1 MAAAPSTAAG
11 NKSAYGHFNKM
22 QEARGDPM
30 FAQLPET
37 TDEDTVTKLL
47 NDFAVHLMENA
58 DLDPK
63 TKLGYF
69 GKLKVAFA
77 AKYSTLAMWEKEE
90 KWYKPLYEDL
100 KTGSERLYLL
110 SDEDRIDSK
119 CHPFYL
125 EVQDD
130 YISEQLRKDILDANY
145 KDGKMIYAQD
155 GKSLCAHL
163 LKSLVGTEKLHR
175 GPAQKRV
182 WYVLCADA
190 VGRGGE
196 IKFQRYDEWYFDQ
209 NFQNIDATWS
219 ELKTLARNPMLF
231 GPAKYG
237 KGSYLCDFY
246 HALGTFYVV
255 EEGLARHG
263 VLEQRHKYVFP
274 QLDVGQ
280 VAKLLTDLIREHTN
294 PVVRD
299 KYSSRSVRKG
309 MTTALQYHVTDAELN
324 IRGGWQ
330 STSTST
336 SYKEA
341 NVGLTLPALNAING
355 WTDIRSK
362 KWPPRLECF
371 EASTQLKFEQFMA
384 KLFVIH
390 LPAFESCGHLRPL
403 LRTCTASLLMYL
415 EDYEEDYSVRN
426 LLVQRMYSAAEQA
439 NAQEPG
445 CATAIETVRYWGKII
460 KEDFITRN
468 VDSPD
473 PEFANYREIADF
485 QHRFNQDMVNRVA
498 RAEAATKAANLKV
511 DAVLANQQQILAHQQ
526 QIVATLAQI
535 QSGLACPV
543 SHTATAR
550 VSLSPNE
557 PARSTISNTLPN
569 KKRSPDDNGISDVQR
584 LVKHTKGTDVASAG
598 ETKQFPV
605 SQIVVDLYF
614 PAGDP
619 NHVSAG
625 SNFHGKQSRLLTM
638 TYPALKEQD
647 KLKLVMSLIEFVI
660 TENQWQQLCAKPQ
673 SEPQSKETI
682 RSIAFEI
689 EKQCLQK
696 MYQLEKEAGMSKAES
711 FEKCRGTPFF
721 VGLGSRVRKYL
732 NEVKRDSLR
741 DTLKKQ
747 TTSIAT
753 MFGKQAAK

>member
-11 NKSAYGHFNKM
+11 NKTAYSHFDKM
-22 QEARGDPM
+22 QEARGDPKLE
-30 FAQLPET
+30 QLPDT
-37 TDEDTVTKLL
+37 ADEDTVVKLL

-69 GKLKVAFA
+69 GKLKVALA
-77 AKYSTLAMWEKEE
+77 AKYSTLPMWEKEE
-90 KWYKPLYEDL
+90 KWYKPLYDDL
-100 KTGSERLYLL
+100 KVGSERLYLL

-119 CHPFYL
+119 CYPFYL

-130 YISEQLRKDILDANY
+130 YISERLRKDILDANY
-145 KDGKMIYAQD
+145 KGGKMIFAQD

-163 LKSLVGTEKLHR
+163 LKNLIVSEKLHR

-209 NFQNIDATWS
+209 NFQNVDATWS
-219 ELKTLARNPMLF
+219 ELKTLQRNPMLF

-246 HALGTFYVV
+246 HALATFYVV

-263 VLEQRHKYVFP
+263 VPEQRHKYVFP

-280 VAKLLTDLIREHTN
+280 VAKLLTDLLREHMN

-299 KYSSRSVRKG
+299 KFSSRSVRKG
-309 MTTALQYHVTDAELN
+309 MTTALQYTVTDAELN

-341 NVGLTLPALNAING
+341 NVGLTMPALNAING

-384 KLFVIH
+384 KLYVIH
-390 LPAFESCGHLRPL
+390 LPAFEPCGHLRPL
-403 LRTCTASLLMYL
+403 LRTCTATLLMYL
-415 EDYEEDYSVRN
+415 EDYETDYSVRN
-426 LLVQRMYSAAEQA
+426 LLVQRMHSAAEEA
-439 NAQEPG
+439 KVQEPG
-445 CATAIETVRYWGKII
+445 CATAVETIHYWGKII
-460 KEDFITRN
+460 KNDFITRN

-473 PEFANYREIADF
+473 PEFANYREMLDF
-485 QHRFNQDMVNRVA
+485 QHRFNQDLAKRMA
-498 RAEAATKAANLKV
+498 HAEAAAEAGNRKL
-511 DAVLANQQQILAHQQ
+511 DAVLENQRQILDNQQQIFAF
-526 QIVATLAQI
+526 LAQF
-535 QSGLACPV
+535 QSALGHPV
-543 SHTATAR
+543 SHAAAAR
-550 VSLSPNE
+550 VSLSPSD
-557 PARSTISNTLPN
+557 PDCAALTDTASS
-569 KKRSPDDNGISDVQR
+569 KKRPSDDNGISDVQR
-584 LVKHTKGTDVASAG
+584 LVKHTKGMDVASTG
-598 ETKQFPV
+598 ETKQIPV

-614 PAGDP
+614 PTGHQNNA
-619 NHVSAG
+619 SAG
-625 SNFHGKQSRLLTM
+625 SNFHGEQSRLHTM
-638 TYPALKEQD
+638 TYPALREQD
-647 KLKLVMSLIEFVI
+647 KLKLVMALIEFVI
-660 TENQWQQLCAKPQ
+660 TETQWQQLCARPPQ
-673 SEPQSKETI
+673 PKETI
-682 RSIAFEI
+682 RAIALEI
-689 EKQCLQK
+689 EKQCLQR
-696 MYQLEKEAGMSKAES
+696 MYQLEKEAGLAKAES
-711 FEKCRGTPFF
+711 FEKCKGTPFF

-732 NEVKRDSLR
+732 KEVQR
-741 DTLKKQ
+741 DTLRCKVKKQ
-747 TTSIAT
+747 AQTIAS